1 MAPVI
6 TALMVLAGSV
16 LGARWG
22 KRLTREQDAF
32 DRRIRGQSES
42 P

>member
-16 LGARWG
+16 YGWRTGL
-22 KRLTREQDAF
+22 RLKREQDAF